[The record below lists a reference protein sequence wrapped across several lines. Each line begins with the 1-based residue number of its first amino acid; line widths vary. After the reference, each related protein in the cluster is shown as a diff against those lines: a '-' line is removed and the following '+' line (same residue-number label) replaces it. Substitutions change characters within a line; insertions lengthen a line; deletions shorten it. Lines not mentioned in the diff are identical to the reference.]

1 MDRRYL
7 LDTNIVLFAVHE
19 PTELEP
25 RVQDI
30 LEDYNNLFYVS
41 VVSIQEMAL
50 LVNGGKFHKRWKT
63 AAEVLPAVEAMN
75 YQLLPLKREHIITYA
90 SLQHAQGHSDPFD
103 HIIISQAITERMTLI
118 SSDHKFKDYANQKLT
133 LIFNKR

>member
-7 LDTNIVLFAVHE
+7 LDTNVVLF
-19 PTELEP
+19 ELVEQDEVSP
-25 RVQDI
+25 LVCDI
-30 LEDYNNLFYVS
+30 LDDYNNLFYVS
-41 VVSIQEMAL
+41 VVSILEIAM

-63 AAEVLPAVEAMN
+63 AAEVLPAVEAIN
-75 YQLLPLKREHIITYA
+75 YQLLPLKREHIITYT
-90 SLQHAQGHSDPFD
+90 SLQHAQGHNDPFD
-103 HIIISQAITERMTLI
+103 HSIISQAIAERMTLI